1 MFSLVSGKFLCVIL
15 RYTVYIFNQFYYIS
29 GTVPIIGVGGVS
41 SGRDAYEKICAGAS
55 LVQLYS
61 AFAFH
66 GPPIAYTVASELAEL
81 LRQDGF
87 DSVQEAVGVN
97 HRYCEVLIM

>member
-1 MFSLVSGKFLCVIL
+1 MVLLFC
-15 RYTVYIFNQFYYIS
+15 YIS
-29 GTVPIIGVGGVS
+29 GTVPIIGVGGIS
-41 SGRDAYEKICAGAS
+41 SGKDAYEKICAGAS

-61 AFAFH
+61 AFAYH

-87 DSVQEAVGVN
+87 SSVHEAVGVN
-97 HRYCEVLIM
+97 QKWTQDL